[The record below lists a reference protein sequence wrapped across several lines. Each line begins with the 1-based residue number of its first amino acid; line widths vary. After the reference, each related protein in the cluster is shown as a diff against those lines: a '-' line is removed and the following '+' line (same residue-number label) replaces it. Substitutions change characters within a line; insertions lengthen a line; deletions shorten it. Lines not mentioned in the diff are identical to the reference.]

1 MITRETLLPVCQRTW
16 QLVSADIPPEHASRW
31 QVSRTIGR
39 HGTRSSILYW
49 SIWDARCNS
58 HGIDHRYLN
67 WLINYDPEH
76 FYNRDS
82 DWQLQLYI
90 NTIRL
95 YRNGEKLRAILP
107 RLVRAACP
115 PGLEYYFDDHSV
127 QLVNNFELP
136 GSLDTLPELVT
147 PLLVKGLVSTA
158 SLFDEVFSLIAQP
171 DAPKTKA
178 NMRDSLRRASD
189 PAVTVL
195 SGSLSRA
202 ISARLRDQVVSQY
215 GRICH
220 LCRQPIPFE
229 EEIHI
234 DHVVPWA
241 AGGLTVLENLR
252 PAHGLCNLRKGG
264 KGPFH
269 SPAPGE
275 PSRHRPSQRL

>member
-1 MITRETLLPVCQRTW
+1 MVTRESLLPICQRIW
-16 QLVSADIPPEHASRW
+16 QLTTANLPEDHAPRW
-31 QVSRTIGR
+31 QTSRAIGR

-49 SIWDARCNS
+49 SVWDARCTS

-76 FYNRDS
+76 FYNRMS

-95 YRNGEKLRAILP
+95 YRNGEKLRAVLP
-107 RLVRAACP
+107 RLVQAVCP
-115 PGLEYYFDDHSV
+115 PGIEYCSDDHSV
-127 QLVNNFELP
+127 QLVWNFDQ
-136 GSLDTLPELVT
+136 GKLDSLPERVA
-147 PLLVKGLVSTA
+147 PLLARGLVATA
-158 SLFDEVFSLIAQP
+158 PLFDEVFCLIAQP
-171 DAPKTKA
+171 VTTKSKA
-178 NMRDSLRRASD
+178 KVHGPLRRVSD
-189 PAVTVL
+189 PAVTHR

-202 ISARLRDQVVSQY
+202 ISTRLRDRVVSEH

-220 LCRQPIPFE
+220 LCQQPISLE

-241 AGGLTVLENLR
+241 AGGLTELDNLR

-269 SPAPGE
+269 APAPGE
-275 PSRHRPSQRL
+275 PSRTHPSQRP